1 MTLQKEK
8 KKKKSLLKTLE
19 IKQFLIFSIR
29 KIQKKNKNLK
39 KNNLGY

>member
-1 MTLQKEK
+1 MTLQKE